1 MTTTTILTDEIIES
15 KLNDKGI
22 YADITPES
30 ILEFIQYENK
40 SKLNN
45 ITSWAA
51 GNEALQVYSQMTA
64 DNYEVYICTEDER
77 NINWE
82 HDVFYYIDGV
92 AFADRIIEQLNWGS
106 DVWVDQYIY
115 DEFKHDLFDALEEW
129 YLDYYQEAFDDLKDE
144 LLNLGEYDEYK

>member
-1 MTTTTILTDEIIES
+1 MTTTILTDEIIEQ

-45 ITSWAA
+45 QTSWAA
-51 GNEALQVYSQMTA
+51 GNETLQVYSQMTA
-64 DNYEVYICTEDER
+64 DNYEVYVCTEDER
-77 NINWE
+77 NINFE
-82 HDVFYYIDGV
+82 NDVFYYIDG
-92 AFADRIIEQLNWGS
+92 ATFADRIIEQLAWGC

-115 DEFKHDLFDALEEW
+115 DEFEHDLFDALEDW

-144 LLNLGEYDEYK
+144 LLSLGEYDEYK